1 MNIKRQNAN
10 PFLHFY
16 LSNILPALQIHGS
29 NWLLTTWKHILI
41 QTLEIT
47 TMTFPSFLAADPH
60 LHQISVFTLV
70 SNLKPVKIGLSVLK

>member
-1 MNIKRQNAN
+1 MQI
-10 PFLHFY
+10 HFY
-16 LSNILPALQIHGS
+16 IFIYPTFCLHHKYIAIGF
-29 NWLLTTWKHILI
+29 LTTWKHILI